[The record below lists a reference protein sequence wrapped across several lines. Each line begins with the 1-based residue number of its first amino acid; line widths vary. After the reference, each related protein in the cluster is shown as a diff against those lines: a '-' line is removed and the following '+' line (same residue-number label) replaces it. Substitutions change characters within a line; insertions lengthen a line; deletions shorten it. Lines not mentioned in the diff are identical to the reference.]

1 MHRDTFDALQR
12 FLSLGLLAGVTV
24 LFLFVLKPFIM
35 SVFWAV
41 VLAILIYPLY
51 LVLKR
56 DLKRPS
62 LASAVAM
69 MIALLLICV
78 PLYFV
83 GSIAVKEGVALYQS
97 VSAQGYDAS
106 RILAN
111 PLVAEGLRLS
121 GTSPVEAQEKLTSW
135 ITHIGSAVASQA
147 VAYSLATLSAL
158 LSLGVML
165 YLLFFFLR
173 DGEKL
178 TLYLQRIVPLGD
190 TREKLLFARFA
201 STTRAV
207 VKGTL
212 IVSIVQGIIGAI
224 LFWIAGIHSPAL
236 WGAVMALAA
245 TIPAVGPFIVWLPAG
260 ILLLAAG
267 QIWQGLVVI
276 LGGAFIIG
284 LVDNL
289 LRPILVGRDTEM
301 PDALVLLAILGGIA
315 TFGVAGIIIGPV
327 IAALFLSIW
336 DLFGKDFGEEFAAKG

>member
-24 LFLFVLKPFIM
+24 LFVWVLQPFIM

-41 VLAILIYPLY
+41 VLAILLYPLF
-51 LVLKR
+51 LMLKR
-56 DLKRPS
+56 DLKQPS
-62 LASAVAM
+62 LAAAVSM
-69 MIALLLICV
+69 VIGTLVICV

-83 GSIAVKEGVALYQS
+83 GALAVKEGVALYQNAS
-97 VSAQGYDAS
+97 VGGLDLS
-106 RILAN
+106 RLTTN
-111 PLVAEGLRLS
+111 PLVSQVLTFS
-121 GTSPVEAQEKLTSW
+121 GTDAATAEAW
-135 ITHIGSAVASQA
+135 ITEQLSRLGQIVGAQA
-147 VAYSLATLSAL
+147 LSLSLATLSAI
-158 LSLGVML
+158 LSIGVML

-178 TLYLQRIVPLGD
+178 TGYLQRIIPLGD
-190 TREKLLFARFA
+190 VREKLLFTRFA

-236 WGAVMALAA
+236 WGAVMALVA
-245 TIPAVGPFIVWLPAG
+245 TIPAIGPFIVWLPAG
-260 ILLLAAG
+260 VLLLAAG

-276 LGGAFIIG
+276 LGGMFIIG

-315 TFGVAGIIIGPV
+315 TFGMAGIIIGPV

-336 DLFGKDFGEEFAAKG
+336 DLFGKDFGEEFASRG